1 MVTRRTLIFACL
13 IVVCLVLAALRSRR
27 EAREAAP
34 PSDDSAVSKDRITF
48 FDEAR
53 ATVPFVYIY
62 MYPKD
67 PGPDEEVVVG
77 LKVAVWQNGTIVRV
91 RSPAE
96 VGKAYIQGRLRPQQ
110 LDDLVRLIESS
121 GILTTKS
128 NETSPMH
135 QASDFLRI
143 RTRLGLQVWSHTVPN
158 AENAKVKQIEEVLMA
173 IDIPQAEPSSWEI
186 HFPHEWE
193 K

>member
-1 MVTRRTLIFACL
+1 MVTKRMFVLACL
-13 IVVCLVLAALRSRR
+13 IVVCVLLAALRSRV
-27 EAREAAP
+27 AHQDGSL
-34 PSDDSAVSKDRITF
+34 SDRGADSGGRVAF
-48 FDEAR
+48 FDTAR
-53 ATVPFVYIY
+53 STVPFVYIC
-62 MYPKD
+62 MYPKY
-67 PGPDEEVVVG
+67 PGDDEEVVGG
-77 LKVAVWQNGTIVRV
+77 LKVAVWQNGTIVRI
-91 RSPAE
+91 RSAAE

-110 LDDLVRLIESS
+110 LDELVRLIESS

-135 QASDFLRI
+135 QESDFLRI

-158 AENAKVKQIEEVLMA
+158 AENAKVKQIEDVLMA